1 MRIYKLKKII
11 YIRRLYIIQWE
22 SAQDGGIKR
31 SGVNRKGGDLAE
43 RQGGHQ
49 KRMPLSS
56 CALESWTPSV
66 STSATQEQRV
76 SSTGRL
82 ALFHKLSL
90 N

>member
-11 YIRRLYIIQWE
+11 CSRRWYIIQWD

-31 SGVNRKGGDLAE
+31 SGVDRKGGDLEE
-43 RQGGHQ
+43 RQGGYPN
-49 KRMPLSS
+49 RMSLSS
-56 CALESWTPSV
+56 CALEPWTPSA
-66 STSATQEQRV
+66 STSATREQRV